1 MLRRQNRDLH
11 VNHERWLVSYADFIT
26 LLFAFFVVM
35 YSISQVNESKYRVLS
50 TTLESAFKTPSKN
63 ILLSES
69 TGDTPVLASSRQLID
84 LQGRTDDYAN
94 SLISLENAFRE
105 TFGDLIE
112 TGLMQVSSN
121 ELWLQIELRDSI
133 LFGSGSAE
141 ASAQAQQIFAE
152 VSQLLAGLEHQ
163 VQIAGFTDN
172 VPISNER
179 FPSNWELSSARA
191 SALVKWMV
199 EQGLKPSRLSAVG
212 YAEHQPVAS
221 NDTAEGRALNRRVA
235 IMIARHR
242 MDRPVAPLD
251 NWESA
256 EEALVSPSV
265 AEPEAEKAAIEAIEL
280 DSGELLYTSDPNPPG
295 TQ

>member
-163 VQIAGFTDN
+163 GQIAGFTDN